1 MRMRISEYSS
11 ARVPFVTTKL
21 RKYLQEPG
29 SGETSSFNCEEERI
43 LKKQSNDVFVF
54 GDVRRTNVVL
64 VLERNHIRMR
74 IHPYSNSRVPCVTKL
89 RKFLQEAEK
98 QVPLLVK
105 KRRNTRKNGQH
116 TSALEY
122 RAFSKLR
129 KFL

>member
-1 MRMRISEYSS
+1 M
-11 ARVPFVTTKL
+11 
-21 RKYLQEPG
+21 
-29 SGETSSFNCEEERI
+29 
-43 LKKQSNDVFVF
+43 
-54 GDVRRTNVVL
+54 
-64 VLERNHIRMR
+64 RMR
-74 IHPYSNSRVPCVTKL
+74 IHPYSSTRVPCVTTKL